1 MPGDERAEGNQ
12 PEYGDRL
19 PSSITRRITAGQYL
33 YGKLRAEDSEHGREG
48 FQVIA
53 CTPGCL
59 AESQIAGISAHLL
72 GPLPLEGEP
81 HRLFAV
87 LGKGDARKVLVG
99 QVSYARYRDSA
110 GREDQLVAHL
120 LIIGAE
126 EFARKLAGNPFYILD
141 GGFTF
146 ASTIEDAIALRE
158 QAKERIDLAVEL
170 TRDLGRDDV
179 EKWDAADATARTALA
194 RLAACEHWPHAV
206 DDGGEPKPDAIRAE
220 FVGTPGE
227 VEETLRGIFA
237 LLSAETRMAC
247 TFNTGPARTTLA
259 EFGLW
264 ACGRRDRGPTQE
276 HVARVDCAARTV
288 EGVSLHAF
296 IPENYGLW
304 LVDFTEAG
312 ASYGEVLRDRPD
324 AVKAFRLIDGRGDD
338 HYTASAWRIA
348 EPVLASLRN
357 EHQLRVRERLAEL
370 VSEGTRQ
377 LNHPLDHGKISEEL
391 RKYEPERLLKLR
403 DGYEPIPDWLLRRR
417 LSEKR
422 PVTPDEDGQW
432 DAVLQLVSHHGGG
445 DMPIARAAWELW
457 RERLHGRGGTER
469 LHWALS
475 AYVSKHGQYPE
486 IVDTVC
492 RRGLIDPR
500 DAYQCGFGKH
510 LAKRCQYIL
519 REPSRLAALLVAM
532 QESRAT
538 LEDWNGLTDHLRS
551 GPYWRAAVSKL
562 PGNVVKALHDNTHIR
577 NEPLC
582 HEITERMASEKRR
595 NQTIV
600 LCVVSVSLAVFLL
613 VMWHI
618 GAFDAVAEWFRSQA
632 AAIEQLTATPRA
644 SRR

>member
-1 MPGDERAEGNQ
+1 MPGDESAEGNQ

-99 QVSYARYRDSA
+99 QVSFARYRDSA
-110 GREDQLVAHL
+110 GREDQFVAHL
-120 LIIGAE
+120 LIIDANDFE
-126 EFARKLAGNPFYILD
+126 SRLAGNPFYILD
-141 GGFTF
+141 GGFAF
-146 ASTIEDAIALRE
+146 ASRIEDAIALRE
-158 QAKERIDLAVEL
+158 AAREPVEL
-170 TRDLGRDDV
+170 EVELARDLGSDDIEV
-179 EKWDAADATARTALA
+179 WDETDATARTALA

-288 EGVSLHAF
+288 EEVSLHAS
-296 IPENYGLW
+296 IPESYGLW

-445 DMPIARAAWELW
+445 EMPIARAAWELW

-519 REPSRLAALLVAM
+519 REPSRLAALLGAM

-538 LEDWNGLTDHLRS
+538 WEDWNGLNDHLGS
-551 GPYWRAAVSKL
+551 GPHWKHAVSRL
-562 PGNVVKALHDNTHIR
+562 PGSAVKELAASPHIR
-577 NEPLC
+577 NGPLYD
-582 HEITERMASEKRR
+582 EIMERRASEKRWS
-595 NQTIV
+595 QTVV
-600 LCVVSVSLAVFLL
+600 LCSVSVSLAVLLLL
-613 VMWHI
+613 VLYASRLD
-618 GAFDAVAEWFRSQA
+618 GVSEWFQDAA
-632 AAIEQLTATPRA
+632 AAIDRLTEIPRS